1 MKTSKQLFS
10 LFIAIMAIVGI
21 MSCGSKTD
29 FERFKSL
36 SEESLSLKE
45 EMNSSDSNIDFEE
58 WAPKWEEIYKQME
71 DFKLSV
77 LKEVSSDSLK
87 GKEFGDPH
95 IQEGYNVAKGM
106 YYTCKLYVLIKD
118 FDNNFQTWTKD
129 EIEEN
134 MNAINQLCT
143 QAGSEKDIIPQEEW
157 SYIEFLFEKYSKMVI
172 GLTIMSSDY

>member
-58 WAPKWEEIYKQME
+58 WAPKWEESYKQME
-71 DFKLSV
+71 D
-77 LKEVSSDSLK
+77 
-87 GKEFGDPH
+87 
-95 IQEGYNVAKGM
+95 
-106 YYTCKLYVLIKD
+106 
-118 FDNNFQTWTKD
+118 
-129 EIEEN
+129 
-134 MNAINQLCT
+134 
-143 QAGSEKDIIPQEEW
+143 
-157 SYIEFLFEKYSKMVI
+157 
-172 GLTIMSSDY
+172 